1 MELLASI
8 FEKRRRIE
16 IIFKSG
22 ASLRLRFTKFEAKF
36 DGPAVTH
43 LTWAQNWLCGP
54 RLGFVNLTD
63 IDSIVFL
70 DW

>member
-1 MELLASI
+1 MERLASL
-8 FEKRRRIE
+8 FEKRFRVE

-36 DGPAVTH
+36 DGSAVTH
-43 LTWAQNWLCGP
+43 LTWVQNWLCGP
-54 RLGFVNLTD
+54 RLGFVNLAD
-63 IDSIVFL
+63 IDSIVFP